1 MPRALK
7 VCAQPGCA
15 TPTAKSYCTQHTRE
29 RDKARGTTTQRG
41 YGAAHQRARQ
51 QAKPAVEAGQVLCAR
66 CRQPIAPGEPWQLDH
81 SDEDRTKYLGPSHK
95 LCNLSAAG
103 KRSHLF
109 T

>member
-1 MPRALK
+1 MPRAKK
-7 VCAQPGCA
+7 VCAQPGCPRPA
-15 TPTAKSYCTQHTRE
+15 AGSYCTEHTRE

-41 YGAAHQRARQ
+41 YGATHQRARQ
-51 QAKPAVEAGQVLCAR
+51 QIKPAVEAGQVTCAR
-66 CRQPIAPGEPWQLDH
+66 CFKPIAPGEPWQLDH
-81 SDEDRTKYLGPSHK
+81 QDEDRTKYLGPSHK